1 MSDLPPLQGLRAF
14 EATARRA
21 SVRDA
26 AEELRITPSAVSH
39 RLRALETGLGVKLFH
54 RLNRRLVLT
63 DAGTVYLSRI
73 APAFD
78 ALRAATAEIAAR
90 GSADSLAITAPPSFA
105 EIWLL
110 PRLGRFLAAHPD
122 IDLRIEASSRPVDF
136 AREPVDASIR
146 YGRGDWPGLVA
157 RRLIQERLV
166 PVCAPALLSD
176 TVGLATPADLERHT
190 LIHSDQR
197 LTSWTAWLRSHG
209 YGDVRAARSL
219 RFSQSAHSLR
229 AAADGLGVALESRA
243 MAAAHLQAGTLVE
256 PFSGLAPADDG
267 SAYHLVTSPDRALLP
282 TVRALDAWLAAEA
295 AASAI

>member
-1 MSDLPPLQGLRAF
+1 M
-14 EATARRA
+14 
-21 SVRDA
+21 
-26 AEELRITPSAVSH
+26 
-39 RLRALETGLGVKLFH
+39 
-54 RLNRRLVLT
+54 
-63 DAGTVYLSRI
+63 
-73 APAFD
+73 
-78 ALRAATAEIAAR
+78 RAATAEIAAR

-166 PVCAPALLSD
+166 PVCAPSLLSGEI
-176 TVGLATPADLERHT
+176 GLATPADLERHT

-243 MAAAHLQAGTLVE
+243 MAAAHLEAGTLVE
-256 PFSGLAPADDG
+256 PFSSLAPADDG

-282 TVRALDAWLAAEA
+282 TVRALDGWLAAEA